1 MLDLFIKKVRENWKA
16 HLCWVWPKFL
26 GISIVQELWVFCHFA
41 ALQKINI
48 QWKMPNFNSVWV
60 YTCMLVCLNKLVLTF
75 PTPSHFSCW
84 QLLSM
89 LSFKFSTFACWQ
101 LLTVLSFKFST
112 FACWQLLSVLSFKI
126 STFACWQLLSVLSF
140 KFSTCCS
147 TATQRTTV
155 FAVKMIQCTICYHIP
170 CCMWKFYT
178 YMYYPIVF

>member
-1 MLDLFIKKVRENWKA
+1 MYFIKKVRENWKA
-16 HLCWVWPKFL
+16 HLYWVWPKFPRM
-26 GISIVQELWVFCHFA
+26 SIIQVLRVFCRFA

-48 QWKMPNFNSVWV
+48 QWKIPNFNSVLV

-101 LLTVLSFKFST
+101 LLSVLSFKF
-112 FACWQLLSVLSFKI
+112 

-170 CCMWKFYT
+170 CCM
-178 YMYYPIVF
+178 